1 MFGLR
6 NLVTAAALSA
16 AVALP
21 ALAADP
27 TGPFGGNI
35 AGTVGLFSD
44 YKFRGISQT
53 SNNPAFQG
61 SLEYSVPVAGDAA
74 ALYASV
80 WGSNVNFFGAQS
92 LELDWTGGVRGT
104 IMGIGYDLNV
114 IYYSY
119 PGGVEDLNY
128 VEPGIKL
135 SYDLGFAVPY
145 VGARY
150 SPDFQGAARIAN
162 NLNSFARTG
171 HAEYYTAGV
180 TVPLPFL
187 ADYSPVLAGEIGHQ
201 SISNNALWGTPDYTT
216 WTVGLSATAYTL
228 AFGLQYVGSNLSL
241 AECFGG
247 TNVCDDRVVFSVS
260 KSF

>member
-6 NLVTAAALSA
+6 KIITAAALSA
-16 AVALP
+16 SFALP

-35 AGTVGLFSD
+35 AGTVGVVSD
-44 YKFRGISQT
+44 YKFRGVSQT

-92 LELDWTGGVRGT
+92 LELDWTAGLRGT
-104 IMGIGYDLNV
+104 ISGIGYDVNV
-114 IYYSY
+114 VYYTY
-119 PGGVEDLNY
+119 PGGVDEVYY

-145 VGARY
+145 VGFRY

-162 NLNSFARTG
+162 NLNSFAHTG

-187 ADYSPVLAGEIGHQ
+187 KDYAPTLVGEVNRQNIE
-201 SISNNALWGTPDYTT
+201 NNTLWGTPDYTT
-216 WTVGLSATAYTL
+216 WNVGLSATAYTL
-228 AFGLQYVGSNLSL
+228 TFGLQYVGTNLSR

-247 TNVCDDRVVFSVS
+247 TNVCDDRVIFSVS
-260 KSF
+260 KAF